1 MGFIMSNNHKICKVE
16 GCENPAFQDLE
27 ECALHCEKNSYRED
41 WHSGLLS
48 EFYNILEKYIKTDND
63 NSDQL
68 ILRGIFFPCRDN
80 RDSFDYFKILKR
92 FQSIHFLNCNFYYH
106 SMDLFPIKI
115 FYDECCFKSEFY
127 VYPTNILENELDS
140 IFSMCTFEN
149 NIKIYGSNVDNENN
163 ADNSFDFYLFS
174 DCSFLKEVSFY
185 NCNFNNDIFH
195 NLDNRIKIEKL
206 RISDSV
212 FNDKFSLNHSDIET
226 LEIRDCKF
234 MSKLEIKDS
243 EINVLLFENSNV
255 EKVSDFF
262 ESKIENFKFYKC
274 IFNDF
279 LGFEKVVFG
288 TKNTEFIFDSNMA
301 LFKHV
306 SFMSFAN
313 FRNAVFYQGLDIS
326 DSNFK
331 ETPNF
336 YNVKV
341 FSNNT
346 NRETFRIIKNSF
358 DKNGNHIEANNY
370 FIQEMKA
377 YKRELKKGEDNRYS
391 EKIVIYLN
399 EWISSFGQSYWRPIR
414 ILILSIILYN
424 LCFYLQKYYFVSEQ
438 SKFYCLVNFANQSS
452 KNFLPFVNFLKEKQ
466 GMEFISLLFYIWFSV
481 LIWQIIVA
489 IKRHTIR

>member
-1 MGFIMSNNHKICKVE
+1 MPNNHQIC
-16 GCENPAFQDLE
+16 CEHNCQYPVFKGLDR
-27 ECALHCEKNSYRED
+27 CALHCEKNSYSKD
-41 WHSGLLS
+41 WCSGLLS
-48 EFYNILEKYIKTDND
+48 EFYNILEGYIKVGNN
-63 NSDQL
+63 NSDLL
-68 ILRGIFFPCRDN
+68 ILSGIFFPCRDS
-80 RDSFDYFKILKR
+80 RDGFDYFQILKR
-92 FQSIHFLNCNFYYH
+92 FQSIHFKNCHFYNN

-115 FYDECCFKSEFY
+115 FYDECCFKNEFY
-127 VYPTNILENELDS
+127 VYPTNKLENALDS
-140 IFSMCTFEN
+140 IFSICTFEK
-149 NIKIYGSNVDNENN
+149 NIEIYGSNVDNENN
-163 ADNSFDFYLFS
+163 IDNSFDFYLFS
-174 DCSFLKEVSFY
+174 DCYFLQGVSVY

-195 NLDNRIKIEKL
+195 NLDNRIKIKKL
-206 RISDSV
+206 FISDSI
-212 FNDKFSLNHSDIET
+212 FNNKFSLNYSNIEIF
-226 LEIRDCKF
+226 EIYDCKF

-243 EINVLLFENSNV
+243 EIKILLFQNSNV

-288 TKNTEFIFDSNMA
+288 TKDTEFISDSNMA
-301 LFKHV
+301 IFKYV

-313 FRNAVFYQGLDIS
+313 FRNAIFHQGLDIS
-326 DSNFK
+326 NSNFK
-331 ETPNF
+331 EIPNF

-358 DKNGNHIEANNY
+358 DKSGNHIEANNY

-377 YKRELKKGEDNRYS
+377 YKHELKGSRGGYS

-399 EWISSFGQSYWRPIR
+399 EWISSFGQSYLRPVF
-414 ILILSIILYN
+414 ILIASIIIYN
-424 LCFYLQKYYFVSEQ
+424 LCFFLQKYCFVSEQ
-438 SKFYCLVNFANQSS
+438 SKFYWLVNFANNAS
-452 KNFLPFVNFLKEKQ
+452 KNFLPFVNFLKDKQ
-466 GMEFISLLFYIWFSV
+466 GMEFVSLLFYIWFSV